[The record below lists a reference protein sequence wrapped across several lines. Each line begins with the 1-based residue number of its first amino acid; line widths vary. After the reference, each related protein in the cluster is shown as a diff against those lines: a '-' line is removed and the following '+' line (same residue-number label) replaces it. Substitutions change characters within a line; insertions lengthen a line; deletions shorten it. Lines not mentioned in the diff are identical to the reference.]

1 MEKNLNYEAGQKF
14 FVNKYQESV
23 SCTFL
28 DEMNKFVGKE
38 GTVSAYDSQNCGSV
52 KIFSYWWPVSALS
65 RTRSIKTG
73 TSVKLERFKPVD
85 GLISNA
91 GLDGLIGKLVVV
103 TACENNLI
111 SFNFEGREYWWPI
124 KNVVVHNYNYFE
136 HETPLRVGDIV
147 RTHKFPDGHGGLRY
161 NIGMEDTDGTTAK
174 IDQIESNGKVRF
186 ENHTWTYN
194 VTSCEF
200 IKSTRPVITQ
210 RNFPVSCFIL
220 GLVRNK
226 ATFVRY
232 LIKRVDSEG
241 LIVTRDEKH
250 PCGLDETIKY
260 KDLVSYEFPKSIM
273 FNEWKTL

>member
-111 SFNFEGREYWWPI
+111 SFNFD
-124 KNVVVHNYNYFE
+124 YFE

-147 RTHKFPDGHGGLRY
+147 RTHKFPDGHGGLHY
-161 NIGMEDTDGTTAK
+161 NVGMEDTDGTTAK

-194 VTSCEF
+194 VTSC
-200 IKSTRPVITQ
+200 
-210 RNFPVSCFIL
+210 
-220 GLVRNK
+220 
-226 ATFVRY
+226 
-232 LIKRVDSEG
+232 
-241 LIVTRDEKH
+241 
-250 PCGLDETIKY
+250 
-260 KDLVSYEFPKSIM
+260 
-273 FNEWKTL
+273 